1 MSSRHNRHA
10 VAEPLT
16 SRNAFHRSA
25 QHRVNDA
32 QPRIWRR
39 HLRCVMFFTPEQA
52 FRKLYRIEPQFSRT
66 GILTRTTDQAMGN
79 TATETFN
86 PRQDKTSNAHHIRR
100 TTMLRKIT
108 LALVAAASLSAL
120 ALAPTTASAGFKG
133 GNWGG
138 GNWGGGWHHNHWG
151 HGFGF
156 GVGYIGGGDDG
167 CYQTRRVMTPY
178 GMTFR
183 TVNVCAY

>member
-1 MSSRHNRHA
+1 MRGR
-10 VAEPLT
+10 
-16 SRNAFHRSA
+16 AFGCD
-25 QHRVNDA
+25 VV
-32 QPRIWRR
+32 
-39 HLRCVMFFTPEQA
+39 RCVMFFTPEQA

-66 GILTRTTDQAMGN
+66 GIRTRTTDQAMGN
-79 TATETFN
+79 TTTETFN
-86 PRQDKTSNAHHIRR
+86 PRKDKTSNAHHIRR

-167 CYQTRRVMTPY
+167 CYQTRRVFTPY
-178 GMTFR
+178 GVTFR